1 MDKILLFAGTTE
13 GRQLAEYLNRYEIE
27 THVCVATEYGEKLM
41 VEGEFLH
48 IRAGRMTDEEM
59 AEMMQKEGFTLTVD
73 ATHPYAALVSE
84 NIRKACERTGTEYI
98 RLMRASLGES
108 GSCTCV
114 ASVKE
119 AVEFLKH
126 TRGNILVTTGS
137 KELHLFTELPGY
149 QERVYARVLSTPEVA
164 ASCKKLGFEGK
175 HLICM
180 QGPFG
185 EDLNTAML
193 RHVDAAWMVTKE
205 SGKNGGYEEKLRA
218 AEKAGAKVVLVGRPA
233 EAVQGMSEMEV
244 RAFLCRRL
252 GLTVKHKISLIG
264 IGMGNPENMTL
275 EAKHACEEAELLIG
289 AGRMLAAA
297 DTSGKAVLTAY
308 KAEEIRDYV
317 YSHPEYEK
325 AAVLLSGDVGFYS
338 GAKKLFQ
345 MFEGEEV
352 RVYSGISSLVY
363 LCGKLHT
370 SWEDAKL
377 VSLHGREQNVIAAVK
392 NYRKVFALIGKKD
405 GVRELCEKL
414 MDYGMGE
421 VQISVGEEL
430 SYAGE
435 RITTGKA
442 AELAERE
449 FSPLCVVLIR
459 NEKAEKTVVH
469 GIRDEE
475 FLRAKVPMT
484 KEEVRSVSLSKLGL
498 AEDAVIYDV
507 GAGTGS
513 VSIEMALRAVDG
525 RVYAVEKKP
534 EAVELLRKNK
544 KKFGTDNL
552 KILEGPA
559 PEILADLPAPT
570 HAFIGGSSGNLMEI
584 LEVILKKN
592 PKARIVI
599 NAIALET
606 VAEAMRCIRTLPVT
620 DVDIV
625 TLAAGKS
632 KEVGSYHMMM
642 GQNPVYIFSFTGGAG

>member
-1 MDKILLFAGTTE
+1 MDKILVFAGTTE
-13 GRQLAEYLNRYEIE
+13 GRKLAEYLNRHEVE

-41 VEGEFLH
+41 VEGKFLH
-48 IRAGRMTDEEM
+48 THAGRLTCEEM
-59 AEMMQKEGFTLTVD
+59 AEMMGREGFTLTVD
-73 ATHPYAALVSE
+73 ATHPYAAVVSE
-84 NIRKACERTGTEYI
+84 NIRQACGAAGTEYV
-98 RLMRASLGES
+98 RLTRTSS
-108 GSCTCV
+108 GKTANCV
-114 ASVKE
+114 CVGSVQE
-119 AVEFLKH
+119 AAEFLKN
-126 TRGNILVTTGS
+126 TKGNILVTTGS
-137 KELHLFTELPGY
+137 KELHHFTALPDY
-149 QERVYARVLSTPEVA
+149 KERVYVRVLSTPEVA
-164 ASCKKLGFEGK
+164 ASCKELGFEGK

-193 RHVDAAWMVTKE
+193 RHVDAVWMVTKE
-205 SGKNGGYEEKLRA
+205 SGKNGGYEDKIRA
-218 AEKAGAKVVLVGRPA
+218 AEKAGAKVVLVGRPE
-233 EAVQGMSEMEV
+233 EAVPGMDEMEV
-244 RAFLCRRL
+244 RAFLCKRL
-252 GLTVKHKISLIG
+252 GIPVRRCISLIG

-275 EAKHACEEAELLIG
+275 EAKRACEEAELLIG
-289 AGRMLAAA
+289 AGRMLEAA
-297 DTSGKAVLTAY
+297 DVSGKAVLNAY
-308 KAEEIRDYV
+308 QAEEIRDYV

-325 AAVLLSGDVGFYS
+325 TAVLLSGDVGFYS

-352 RVYSGISSLVY
+352 HVYSGISSLVY

-392 NYRKVFALIGKKD
+392 NYPKVFALIGKKN
-405 GVRELCEKL
+405 GVKELCEKL
-414 MDYGMGE
+414 MEYGMKDVE
-421 VQISVGEEL
+421 ISVGEEL

-435 RITTGKA
+435 RITTGSA
-442 AELAERE
+442 GELAEQE
-449 FSPLCVVLIR
+449 FSSLCVVLIQ
-459 NEKAEKTVVH
+459 NEKAEKTAVH

-498 AEDAVIYDV
+498 TEDAVIYDV

-525 RVYAVEKKP
+525 RVYAAEKKP
-534 EAVELLRKNK
+534 EAVELLKENK
-544 KKFGTDNL
+544 KKFGADNL
-552 KILEGPA
+552 EILEGLA
-559 PEILADLPAPT
+559 PEILEDLPVPT

-606 VAEAMRCIRTLPVT
+606 VAEAMRCIRELPVT

-625 TLAAGKS
+625 TLAVGKS
-632 KEVGSYHMMM
+632 REVGSYHMMM
-642 GQNPVYIFSFTGGAG
+642 GQNPVYIFSFTGAGE

>member
-13 GRQLAEYLNRYEIE
+13 GRELAEYLNRHEVE

-41 VEGEFLH
+41 VEGRFLH
-48 IRAGRMTDEEM
+48 THAGRLTDEEM
-59 AEMMQKEGFTLTVD
+59 AKMMQGEGFTLTVD
-73 ATHPYAALVSE
+73 ATHPYAAVVSG
-84 NIRKACERTGTEYI
+84 NIRQACDVTGTEYV
-98 RLMRASLGES
+98 RLTRTSSGETGNCVS
-108 GSCTCV
+108 VGSV
-114 ASVKE
+114 QE
-119 AVEFLKH
+119 AVEFLKN
-126 TRGNILVTTGS
+126 TTGNILVTTGS
-137 KELHLFTELPGY
+137 KELYYFTALPDY
-149 QERVYARVLSTPEVA
+149 KERVYARVLSTPEVA
-164 ASCKKLGFEGK
+164 AACKELGFEGK

-193 RHVDAAWMVTKE
+193 RHVDAVWMVTKE
-205 SGKNGGYEEKLRA
+205 SGKNGGYEDKLRA
-218 AEKAGAKVVLVGRPA
+218 AKKARAKVVLVGRPA
-233 EAVQGMSEMEV
+233 EAVQGLGEMEV
-244 RAFLCRRL
+244 RAFLCKRL
-252 GLTVKHKISLIG
+252 GLKVKPCISLIG

-275 EAKHACEEAELLIG
+275 EAKRACEEADLLIG
-289 AGRMLAAA
+289 AGRMLEAA
-297 DTSGKAVLTAY
+297 DTSGKAVLNAY

-325 AAVLLSGDVGFYS
+325 AAILLSGDVGFYS

-345 MFEGEEV
+345 MFEGEEI

-392 NYRKVFALIGKKD
+392 NYRKVFALIGKKN
-405 GVRELCEKL
+405 GVKELCEKL
-414 MDYGMGE
+414 MEYGME
-421 VQISVGEEL
+421 DVQVSVGEEL

-435 RITTGKA
+435 KITTGSA
-442 AELAERE
+442 GELAAKE
-449 FSPLCVVLIR
+449 FSPLCVVLLR
-459 NEKAEKTVVH
+459 NRQAKKRAVH

-484 KEEVRSVSLSKLGL
+484 KEEVRSVSLSKLAL
-498 AEDAVIYDV
+498 TEDAVIYDV

-525 RVYAVEKKP
+525 CVYAAEKKP
-534 EAVELLRKNK
+534 EAVALLKENK
-544 KKFGTDNL
+544 KKFGADNL
-552 KILEGPA
+552 EILEGLA
-559 PEILADLPAPT
+559 PEILKDLPAPT

-606 VAEAMRCIRTLPVT
+606 VAEAMRCIQSLPMA

-625 TLAAGKS
+625 TLAVGKS
-632 KEVGSYHMMM
+632 KEVGHYHMMM
-642 GQNPVYIFSFTGGAG
+642 GQNPVYIFSFTGA

>member
-13 GRQLAEYLNRYEIE
+13 GRHLAEYLNRYEIE

-41 VEGEFLH
+41 VEGAFLH
-48 IRAGRMTDEEM
+48 TRAGRMTDKEM
-59 AEMMQKEGFTLTVD
+59 AEMMRKEGFTLTVD

-84 NIRKACERTGTEYI
+84 NIRKACDRTGTEYI
-98 RLMRASLGES
+98 RLVRASSGES
-108 GSCTCV
+108 GSCICV
-114 ASVKE
+114 SSVKE
-119 AVEFLKH
+119 AVEFLKN
-126 TRGNILVTTGS
+126 TKGNILVTTGS
-137 KELHLFTELPGY
+137 KELHLFTELPDY
-149 QERVYARVLSTPEVA
+149 QKRVYARVLSTPEVA
-164 ASCKKLGFEGK
+164 AACKGLGFEGK

-205 SGKNGGYEEKLRA
+205 SGKNGGYEDKLRA
-218 AEKAGAKVVLVGRPA
+218 AQKAGAKVVLVGRPA

-244 RAFLCRRL
+244 RAFLCRRF
-252 GLTVKHKISLIG
+252 GLPVKHKISLIG
-264 IGMGNPENMTL
+264 IGMGNPENMTI
-275 EAKHACEEAELLIG
+275 EAKRACEDAELLIG
-289 AGRMLAAA
+289 AGRMLKAA
-297 DTSGKAVLTAY
+297 DTSGKAVLNAY
-308 KAEEIRDYV
+308 KAEDIRDYV

-338 GAKKLFQ
+338 GAKKLLQ
-345 MFEGEEV
+345 MFEGEEIC
-352 RVYSGISSLVY
+352 VYSGISSLVY

-377 VSLHGREQNVIAAVK
+377 LSLHGREQNVIAAVK
-392 NYRKVFALIGKKD
+392 NYRKVFALIGRKN

-414 MDYGMGE
+414 LVYGMGE

-442 AELAERE
+442 AELTEQE
-449 FSPLCVVLIR
+449 FSSLCVVLIQ
-459 NEKAEKTVVH
+459 NEKAEKTAVH

-475 FLRAKVPMT
+475 FLRARVPMT

-498 AEDAVIYDV
+498 TEDAVVYDV

-513 VSIEMALRAVDG
+513 VSIEMALRTVDG
-525 RVYAVEKKP
+525 CVYAVEKKP
-534 EAVELLRKNK
+534 EAVELLKENK

-552 KILEGPA
+552 KILEGLA

-570 HAFIGGSSGNLMEI
+570 HSFIGGSSGNLMEI

-606 VAEAMRCIRTLPVT
+606 VAEAMRCIRALPVA

-625 TLAAGKS
+625 TLAVGRS

-642 GQNPVYIFSFTGGAG
+642 GQNPVYIFSFTGAGS

>member
-13 GRQLAEYLNRYEIE
+13 GRHLAEYLNRYEIE

-41 VEGEFLH
+41 VEGAYLH

-59 AEMMQKEGFTLTVD
+59 AEMMRKEGFTLTVD

-84 NIRKACERTGTEYI
+84 NIRRACDRTGTEYI
-98 RLMRASLGES
+98 RLVRPSSGDS
-108 GSCTCV
+108 GSCICV

-119 AVEFLKH
+119 AVEFLKN
-126 TRGNILVTTGS
+126 TEGNILVTTGS
-137 KELHLFTELPGY
+137 KELHYFTELPCY

-164 ASCKKLGFEGK
+164 ASCKELGFEGK

-185 EDLNTAML
+185 EDLNVAML

-205 SGKNGGYEEKLRA
+205 SGKNGGYEDKLRA
-218 AEKAGAKVVLVGRPA
+218 AKKAGAKVVLVGRPA

-252 GLTVKHKISLIG
+252 GLPVKHKISLIG
-264 IGMGNPENMTL
+264 IGMGDPENMTL
-275 EAKHACEEAELLIG
+275 EAKRACEEAELLIG
-289 AGRMLAAA
+289 AGRMLEAAEP
-297 DTSGKAVLTAY
+297 SGKAVLNAY
-308 KAEEIRDYV
+308 RAEEIRDYV

-345 MFEGEEV
+345 VFEGEEI
-352 RVYSGISSLVY
+352 RVYSGISSLVC

-370 SWEDAKL
+370 SWEDVKL

-392 NYRKVFALIGKKD
+392 NHRKVFALIGKKN
-405 GVRELCEKL
+405 GVRGLCEKL
-414 MDYGMGE
+414 LEYGMGE

-442 AELAERE
+442 AELAEQE

-459 NEKAEKTVVH
+459 NEKAEKTAVH
-469 GIRDEE
+469 GIRDEK
-475 FLRAKVPMT
+475 FLREKVPMT
-484 KEEVRSVSLSKLGL
+484 KEEVRCVSLSKLGL
-498 AEDAVIYDV
+498 TEDAVIYDV

-525 RVYAVEKKP
+525 YVYAAEKKP

-544 KKFGTDNL
+544 KKFGADNL
-552 KILEGPA
+552 KILEGLA
-559 PEILADLPAPT
+559 PEVLADLPAPT

-606 VAEAMRCIRTLPVT
+606 VAEAMRCIRALPVK

-625 TLAAGKS
+625 TLAVGKS

-642 GQNPVYIFSFTGGAG
+642 GQNPVYIFSFTGGAA

>member
-13 GRQLAEYLNRYEIE
+13 GRELAEYLNRHEVE

-41 VEGEFLH
+41 VEGRFLH
-48 IRAGRMTDEEM
+48 THAGRLTDGEM
-59 AEMMQKEGFTLTVD
+59 AEMMQRGGFTLTVD
-73 ATHPYAALVSE
+73 ATHPYAAVVSE
-84 NIRKACERTGTEYI
+84 NIRQACDVTGTEYV
-98 RLMRASLGES
+98 RLTRTSSGETGNCVS
-108 GSCTCV
+108 VGSV
-114 ASVKE
+114 QE
-119 AVEFLKH
+119 AVEFLKN
-126 TRGNILVTTGS
+126 TTGNILVTTGS
-137 KELHLFTELPGY
+137 KELHYFTALPDY
-149 QERVYARVLSTPEVA
+149 KERVYARVLSTPEVA
-164 ASCKKLGFEGK
+164 AACKELGFEGK

-193 RHVDAAWMVTKE
+193 RHVDAVWMVTKE
-205 SGKNGGYEEKLRA
+205 SGKNGGYEDKLRA
-218 AEKAGAKVVLVGRPA
+218 AKKARAKVVLVGRPA
-233 EAVQGMSEMEV
+233 EAVQGLGEMEV
-244 RAFLCRRL
+244 RAFLCKRL
-252 GLTVKHKISLIG
+252 GLKVKPCISLIG

-275 EAKHACEEAELLIG
+275 EAKRVCEEAELLIG
-289 AGRMLAAA
+289 AGRMLEAA
-297 DTSGKAVLTAY
+297 DTSGKAVLNAY

-325 AAVLLSGDVGFYS
+325 AAILLSGDVGFYS

-345 MFEGEEV
+345 MFEGEEI

-392 NYRKVFALIGKKD
+392 NYRKVFALIGKKN
-405 GVRELCEKL
+405 GVKELCEKL
-414 MDYGMGE
+414 MEYGME
-421 VQISVGEEL
+421 DVQVSVGEEL

-435 RITTGKA
+435 KITTGSA
-442 AELAERE
+442 GELAAQE
-449 FSPLCVVLIR
+449 FSPLCVVLLR
-459 NEKAEKTVVH
+459 NRQAKKRAVH

-484 KEEVRSVSLSKLGL
+484 KEEVRSVSLSKLAL
-498 AEDAVIYDV
+498 TEDAVIYDV

-525 RVYAVEKKP
+525 YVYAAEKKP
-534 EAVELLRKNK
+534 EAVALLKENK
-544 KKFGTDNL
+544 KKFGADNL
-552 KILEGPA
+552 EILEGLA
-559 PEILADLPAPT
+559 PEILEDLPAPT

-606 VAEAMRCIRTLPVT
+606 VAEAMRCIQSLPVA

-625 TLAAGKS
+625 TLAVGKS
-632 KEVGSYHMMM
+632 KEVGHYHMMM
-642 GQNPVYIFSFTGGAG
+642 GQNPVYIFSFTGA